1 MLPNKKKET
10 IQRLMRL
17 KRRFMKD
24 NKFFQ
29 DYLKFMD
36 NLLRS
41 GYARRSDASPSGKT
55 WYIPHHGVYH
65 PQQTKENL
73 CCVWLQCGIQ
83 GKIYQQGIAI
93 RTRFDKSGYWC
104 LDNISWRKNCLH
116 GRCRSYVSLSPGSRG
131 SAVIFKIP
139 VMGESWYRQGA
150 SWLCNV
156 CTCFWCN
163 IVSQLSK

>member
-1 MLPNKKKET
+1 MEKSVKDVSLEEMFQAMYQHDFSEPELVGTSTMLKYGEVSYEDKTFMEIVEKGTSKKDDHYVVPLPFRNPNLMLPNKKKEA

-55 WYIPHHGVYH
+55 WYIPYHGVYH
-65 PQQTKENL
+65 HQQTKENL
-73 CCVWLQCGIQ
+73 CCV
-83 GKIYQQGIAI
+83 
-93 RTRFDKSGYWC
+93 
-104 LDNISWRKNCLH
+104 
-116 GRCRSYVSLSPGSRG
+116 
-131 SAVIFKIP
+131 
-139 VMGESWYRQGA
+139 
-150 SWLCNV
+150 
-156 CTCFWCN
+156 
-163 IVSQLSK
+163 